1 MRAMSTRNDEP
12 AKASRPFDTDR
23 DGFIMG
29 EGSGVLVLE
38 SLEHAH
44 NRGARIYAEVIGYGM
59 SGDAHH
65 MTEPDP
71 DGAARCMVK
80 ALKDGGIDPA
90 EIDYINA
97 HGTSTSSW

>member
-1 MRAMSTRNDEP
+1 MMNRRKQVVLSI
-12 AKASRPFDTDR
+12 TDR
-23 DGFIMG
+23 DGFVMG

-44 NRGARIYAEVIGYGM
+44 NRGARIYGEVIGYGM

-80 ALKDGGIDPA
+80 AF
-90 EIDYINA
+90 ERWRY
-97 HGTSTSSW
+97 